1 MIQKIQIETG
11 QPISSKPKAAS
22 ADTHK
27 TDSFQALL
35 QAASQK
41 MAPTESGDST
51 EKTPPEKEGR
61 QKDQKDPLKDA
72 AALVQP
78 NTQVADVLPPQVQ
91 LKAAAASSELSVSL
105 SADSGKV
112 QKQQAVPALAKD
124 NVSQLITAADLSK
137 AKPVQ
142 QAAVLAQAKTV
153 LQPEAQP
160 MQPTAS
166 KPIPAEKTAQP
177 LVLQQNAAP
186 KTAAVETAKPQA
198 LRADGSEAA
207 VAESSPAVQEKQ
219 PLEAYP
225 AQIVTEKSK
234 AENVPVKVVSQTAE
248 TNTGRKEDSSPDA
261 FKAAQLSNLYTDG
274 HVVIKVSNAPVA
286 EKVPVAHQISE
297 AVVQGL
303 KNGKQQL
310 QVDLYPQSLGKVSV
324 KLVSEGGMLT
334 VELAASNPKTQSLL
348 ASNSGEIRSMLQ
360 DTTNHSSVQV
370 AVPDQPAQQQFAQ
383 QQNGYAEQNARQQ
396 MEEQQ
401 THWANSTGAGNI
413 NTDDFLSILKQTGIS
428 A

>member
-1 MIQKIQIETG
+1 MIQQIQLEAG
-11 QPISSKPKAAS
+11 QPIASKPKAAS
-22 ADTHK
+22 ADTQK

-35 QAASQK
+35 QAASNK
-41 MAPTESGDST
+41 TAPSESDDST
-51 EKTPPEKEGR
+51 KKTPAEKEER
-61 QKDQKDPLKDA
+61 PKDQKDPLKGA

-78 NTQVADVLPPQVQ
+78 NTL
-91 LKAAAASSELSVSL
+91 AAAALPQQVQPKVAAAFSELSVSL
-105 SADSGKV
+105 PEDSGEA
-112 QKQQAVPALAKD
+112 QKPAIPALAKGS
-124 NVSQLITAADLSK
+124 VSQVIMAADASK

-142 QAAVLAQAKTV
+142 QVAVPAQTKTV
-153 LQPEAQP
+153 LQSEAQP
-160 MQPTAS
+160 LQPAAA

-186 KTAAVETAKPQA
+186 KTVANETVQPQT
-198 LRADGSEAA
+198 LRADDSAAA
-207 VAESSPAVQEKQ
+207 VAENIPAVQAKQ
-219 PLEAYP
+219 PLEVHP
-225 AQIVTEKSK
+225 AQIAAEDSK
-234 AENVPVKVVSQTAE
+234 AENIPVKIVSQTAE
-248 TNTGRKEDSSPDA
+248 ANTGKKENASPDA
-261 FKAAQLSNLYTDG
+261 FKAAQLSSLYTDG
-274 HVVIKVSNAPVA
+274 HVVIKVSNAPAA
-286 EKVPVAHQISE
+286 EKAPVAHQISE

-303 KNGKQQL
+303 KDGKQQL

-360 DTTNHSSVQV
+360 DTTDHSSVQV
-370 AVPDQPAQQQFAQ
+370 AVPNQPEQQQFAQ

-401 THWANSTGAGNI
+401 SHWANSTGAGNI
-413 NTDDFLSILKQTGIS
+413 STDDFLSILKQTGIS